1 MSCLFVC
8 TLGSG
13 AGGGAAVALPHS
25 LPRRRRRPASPA
37 RPAALVSVLTASGRP
52 CDDFRIGA
60 GAPRPA
66 VPCICGN
73 CSVANTLG
81 DKNSGR
87 RAGSRLARVGLPAP
101 VSACAEAPCGSQ
113 ADRPPPLSRALRP
126 AWRRGYAVRTTAAA
140 AALAGEGGMWRPGA
154 SRRRPAAG
162 RAACARAG
170 ARARAD
176 RKRHVPARRRRPH
189 GAARN

>member
-60 GAPRPA
+60 GACAAPRRASAATARWQIRSGTRTAGAAPGAVLRGLASPRP
-66 VPCICGN
+66 
-73 CSVANTLG
+73 SVH
-81 DKNSGR
+81 
-87 RAGSRLARVGLPAP
+87 AP
-101 VSACAEAPCGSQ
+101 
-113 ADRPPPLSRALRP
+113 RPL
-126 AWRRGYAVRTTAAA
+126 AVR
-140 AALAGEGGMWRPGA
+140 RPTG
-154 SRRRPAAG
+154 RRPAAEPCG
-162 RAACARAG
+162 RPGDAATPSVQQPPLPRSPGRGACGGLALPAGALPLAARHAHAQ

-176 RKRHVPARRRRPH
+176 RERYVPARRRRPH